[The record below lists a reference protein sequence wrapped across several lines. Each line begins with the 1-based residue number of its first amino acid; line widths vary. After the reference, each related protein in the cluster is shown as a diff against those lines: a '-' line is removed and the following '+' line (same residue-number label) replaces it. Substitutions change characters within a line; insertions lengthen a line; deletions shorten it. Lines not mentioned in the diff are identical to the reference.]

1 MPAPS
6 TSTGWDLTALAF
18 IAGFAIATL
27 IFWPLLQRAHE
38 RKRPHE
44 QKRTDEQRKAP
55 EPNGAQARTTAS
67 ATRAGKHALGKPAP
81 RRAEPSK
88 VAHAVPQQSASPEN
102 QTAVSEPHA
111 TASSAAESSAGEA
124 PAQDLFEQLHGP
136 KFDHFRTRIAHL
148 RAQLNEH

>member
-18 IAGFAIATL
+18 VAGFAIATL

-44 QKRTDEQRKAP
+44 QKRTDEQRNAA
-55 EPNGAQARTTAS
+55 EHDGTQR
-67 ATRAGKHALGKPAP
+67 RGKHALGRPAP

-88 VAHAVPQQSASPEN
+88 VTHAVPQQSTGPEN
-102 QTAVSEPHA
+102 GTAAAEG
-111 TASSAAESSAGEA
+111 SSAELSAEQ
-124 PAQDLFEQLHGP
+124 PPVQDLFEQLHGP
-136 KFDHFRTRIAHL
+136 KFDHFRTRIARL
-148 RAQLNEH
+148 RAELEKH